1 MKVNFVGLPS
11 TSLKDEQD
19 KLDEEGLFFDIID
32 NLIYLGNAKVHNNK
46 RFYCCGLHT
55 KIIESQC
62 LQNG

>member
-55 KIIESQC
+55 KIIESQR
-62 LQNG
+62 LRNG